1 MAGGFISGPIMTKIH
16 DYRKLL
22 QKGKSAK
29 VKVVYHEVV
38 RKSATRIQS
47 RIPAAYSIISK
58 FIEPEDPKHTND
70 AIGMMDLLM
79 GKLSEMFR
87 QYGMSDDPPTA
98 TNMVN
103 GSLDQERA
111 MFMATHS
118 PDTITDY
125 HVDDACA
132 HASYNNMKMGT
143 WKCQAKNCQQGI
155 QEFTQR
161 RMEFARNKSGAGSG
175 TPNDILCQDCY
186 GSLLAGPSIALK
198 DGSTKTP
205 SVRQIELG
213 KTPIA

>member
-29 VKVVYHEVV
+29 VKVGYHEVV
-38 RKSATRIQS
+38 RKSAMRIQS
-47 RIPAAYSIISK
+47 RIPAAYSITSK

-87 QYGMSDDPPTA
+87 QYGMSDDPPAA

-125 HVDDACA
+125 HADDAYA

-143 WKCQAKNCQQGI
+143 GKCQAKN
-155 QEFTQR
+155 
-161 RMEFARNKSGAGSG
+161 
-175 TPNDILCQDCY
+175 
-186 GSLLAGPSIALK
+186 
-198 DGSTKTP
+198 
-205 SVRQIELG
+205 
-213 KTPIA
+213 